1 MSEWLIRRGNK
12 TLGPVTVDFLRQKA
26 ASGNLLPTDEIKQP
40 GRTDWVPC
48 STVHGL
54 FPKSTVTHG
63 SGRRAA
69 APPPFSK
76 RQTETEVEGSS
87 PNGYPELEEEDLVY
101 QSGTDDDL
109 VKISRVNM
117 EGPAKSGNLVTNYSN
132 SSTRFLPRLAAFLL
146 DSAILF
152 AILAIP
158 STLIQLVLVRINP
171 IFGQIIASIVIS
183 LVSFI
188 VGLIYFSVLESS
200 AKQATF
206 GKRIIGLRVEG
217 INGAKLTFAW
227 ALGRY
232 LSKCLSYTFLP
243 ALLLPLF
250 TKYRQSMHDL
260 LAQTFV
266 IDDDRGLA

>member
-12 TLGPVTVDFLRQKA
+12 TLGPVTVEFLRQKA

-40 GRTDWVPC
+40 GKTDWVPC

-76 RQTETEVEGSS
+76 QPTETEVEVFS
-87 PNGYPELEEEDLVY
+87 PSRNPVSEEEDSRY

-109 VKISRVNM
+109 VKIPRVDT
-117 EGPAKSGNLVTNYSN
+117 EGSAKSGNLVTNYSN

-146 DSAILF
+146 DSSILF

-158 STLIQLVLVRINP
+158 STLIQLVSVRMNP
-171 IFGQIIASIVIS
+171 IFGQIIATIITT
-183 LVSFI
+183 LVSFL

-206 GKRIIGLRVEG
+206 GKRIVGLRVEG

-232 LSKCLSYTFLP
+232 LSKCLSYSFFP

-260 LAQTFV
+260 MVQTFV

>member
-1 MSEWLIRRGNK
+1 MSEWLVRRGNK
-12 TLGPVTVDFLRQKA
+12 TIGPVTVDFLREKA

-40 GRTDWVPC
+40 GKTDWVPC

-63 SGRRAA
+63 TGRRAA

-76 RQTETEVEGSS
+76 PPTETELESLSS
-87 PNGYPELEEEDLVY
+87 GGFPESEEKNSGYQD
-101 QSGTDDDL
+101 GTDDEPVDIPE
-109 VKISRVNM
+109 VKTESPVN
-117 EGPAKSGNLVTNYSN
+117 SGNLVIHYSN

-158 STLIQLVLVRINP
+158 STLIQIVSVRINP
-171 IFGQIIASIVIS
+171 IFGQIMASTILSLIS
-183 LVSFI
+183 FL

-206 GKRIIGLRVEG
+206 GKRIVGLRVEG
-217 INGAKLTFAW
+217 INGTELTFAW

-232 LSKCLSYTFLP
+232 LSKCLSYTFFP
-243 ALLLPLF
+243 VLLLPLF

-260 LAQTFV
+260 MAQTFV
-266 IDDDRGLA
+266 IDDDRGLV